1 MPSWLGYVKL
11 SQTELDRVVERLVL
25 NIVVL
30 ERILRLEHALR
41 IKHDGLLLSKVLT
54 LRVSSSVI
62 IANH

>member
-1 MPSWLGYVKL
+1 M
-11 SQTELDRVVERLVL
+11 SQIELDRVVERLVL

-30 ERILRLEHALR
+30 ERIFRLEHALR

-54 LRVSSSVI
+54 LGVSSSVI